1 MQCILCV
8 VVVIRTQSPPPTF
21 VHHST
26 PRATRPT
33 GYSCTYVAPHLSAS
47 SFCSTLPSSA
57 STSSSSSSS
66 TSTHIHIHIRIYIRL
81 ATSA

>member
-1 MQCILCV
+1 MYPMCRSRSSNTKPNPHFC
-8 VVVIRTQSPPPTF
+8 PPLDTTR
-21 VHHST
+21 HSSD
-26 PRATRPT
+26 RLQL
-33 GYSCTYVAPHLSAS
+33 YVAPHLIAS